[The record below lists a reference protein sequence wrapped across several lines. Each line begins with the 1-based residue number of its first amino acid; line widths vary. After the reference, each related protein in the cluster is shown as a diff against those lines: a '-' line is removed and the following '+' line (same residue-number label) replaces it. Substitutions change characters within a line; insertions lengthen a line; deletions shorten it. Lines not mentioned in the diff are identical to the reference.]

1 LYLSSEQGAAWGF
14 LVSFI
19 WCASF
24 SDGRKYLSAA
34 MCALPSR
41 ALFVLARIFFFLH
54 MSPLFLS
61 LEISDGL
68 VWVVYRSSFIVF
80 VLFTPDMNER
90 RVLIPAF
97 ERKFYA
103 NGLEKMYVTLT
114 KKVGQREKKSFI
126 NS

>member
-1 LYLSSEQGAAWGF
+1 
-14 LVSFI
+14 
-19 WCASF
+19 
-24 SDGRKYLSAA
+24 
-34 MCALPSR
+34 
-41 ALFVLARIFFFLH
+41 